1 MFVIFFM
8 FILDRNVD
16 SYRDTDPYTVI
27 FIGNAWLI
35 AVLPPLQQLQVAPD
49 GLPDGV
55 VVQDWESHTRSIL
68 SPAGIGLGGNVHTV
82 AISHSLDDA
91 GGLWSCESP
100 VQTSHGLTSGI
111 PKIERSSLKAMT
123 DEWKISFDWPSS
135 SYLCGWINFH
145 SPVSQPLSNVKT
157 VTKSSGVTLFLV
169 TTVAWG
175 KRNIICNMHLYQQ
188 QAIRRIKKELQKNR
202 VSKSDLTPIET
213 NFYFSFSHLG
223 FAQNFRLLRG
233 YWELLVA
240 VVE

>member
-55 VVQDWESHTRSIL
+55 VVQDWESHTRSML
-68 SPAGIGLGGNVHTV
+68 SPAGLGLGGNVHTV

-111 PKIERSSLKAMT
+111 PKIERSSLKAMA
-123 DEWKISFDWPSS
+123 DWI
-135 SYLCGWINFH
+135 WMKNFIRLAFII
-145 SPVSQPLSNVKT
+145 VSVRLDQFPLT
-157 VTKSSGVTLFLV
+157 
-169 TTVAWG
+169 
-175 KRNIICNMHLYQQ
+175 R
-188 QAIRRIKKELQKNR
+188 
-202 VSKSDLTPIET
+202 LTAFIEC
-213 NFYFSFSHLG
+213 
-223 FAQNFRLLRG
+223 
-233 YWELLVA
+233 
-240 VVE
+240 